1 MGRLDGKVAI
11 VTGGASGIGEA
22 SAKIF
27 AAEGAS
33 VVVADVAG
41 DRGAAVAREIA
52 AKGGKAAFVR
62 CDVTSIADVQKAV
75 DEAERLYGGLD
86 IMFSNA
92 GIQFGKTVTETSE
105 EEWDRLMAVNVKGAF
120 LCCKAAIPAMRRRGG
135 GSILITG
142 SANSFMTEPSL
153 AAYCTSKGALVMLGR
168 SVAVDYAVDRIRVNI
183 LLPGWVDTPI
193 NKDYLDSPEKRAF
206 GDSVHPRGRIG
217 RPEEIARVAAFVAS
231 DEASFMTGAVV
242 PVDGGLL
249 AVLNGHRFPAP
260 PGMK

>member
-22 SAKIF
+22 AVRVF

-33 VVVADVAG
+33 VIAVDVAEELG
-41 DRGAAVAREIA
+41 QAVVKDVT

-62 CDVTSIADVQKAV
+62 CDVSRMTDVQRAV
-75 DEAERLYGGLD
+75 DEAEKRYGGLD
-86 IMFSNA
+86 IMYANA

-105 EEWDRLMAVNVKGAF
+105 EEWDRLMEVNVKGAF
-120 LCCKAAIPAMRRRGG
+120 LCCKAAIPALKRRGG

-142 SANSFMTEPSL
+142 SSNSFMTEPKL
-153 AAYCTSKGALVMLGR
+153 AAYCTSKGALVMLGK
-168 SVAVDYAVDRIRVNI
+168 SVAIDYAADRIRSNI

-193 NKDYLDSPEKRAF
+193 NKEYLDAPEKRAF
-206 GDSVHPRGRIG
+206 GDSLHPCGRIG
-217 RPEEIARVAAFVAS
+217 RPEEIARVAAFIVS
-231 DEASFMTGAVV
+231 DDASFMTGAIV

-249 AVLNGHRFPAP
+249 AVLNGHRFAAP
-260 PGMK
+260 PAK